1 MTLRGLGSKHTLT
14 NCCLDKQIN
23 RDQKGTTQGL
33 EDTTGEGA
41 KLFFGKYVS
50 EIIIDTWVHYLK
62 SVDSR

>member
-14 NCCLDKQIN
+14 NHCLDKQIN

-41 KLFFGKYVS
+41 KLFFGKCVS
-50 EIIIDTWVHYLK
+50 EHMPDMWVHYLK
-62 SVDSR
+62 SVNSH